1 MEVLGMQS
9 FHAVPLSEMVSS
21 IAQWPRQWLGGALAR
36 QSTALR
42 KLSTLVEH
50 PTPDAA
56 SGFAL
61 ALWDL
66 RSTAAAAPFDLV
78 RSEYAVGVQC
88 GVIER
93 SILASA
99 AFERGLGAFERLT
112 LGPFARSV

>member
-1 MEVLGMQS
+1 MQS
-9 FHAVPLSEMVSS
+9 FHAVPLSELVSS
-21 IAQWPRQWLGGALAR
+21 IAQWPRQWLGGVLAR

-42 KLSTLVEH
+42 KLSTLIEH

-61 ALWDL
+61 ALWDW
-66 RSTAAAAPFDLV
+66 RSTATAVPFDLV
-78 RSEYAVGVQC
+78 RCEYAAGVQC
-88 GVIER
+88 GIIQR

-99 AFERGLGAFERLT
+99 AVERGLGAFERLT

>member
-1 MEVLGMQS
+1 MQS
-9 FHAVPLSEMVSS
+9 FHAVPVSELVSS
-21 IAQWPRQWLGGALAR
+21 IAQWPRQWLGGVLAR

-42 KLSTLVEH
+42 KLSTLIEH

-61 ALWDL
+61 ALWDW
-66 RSTAAAAPFDLV
+66 RSTATAVPFDLV
-78 RSEYAVGVQC
+78 RCEYAAGVQC

-99 AFERGLGAFERLT
+99 AVERGLGALERLT